1 MKKTLSTIAL
11 IVFAVSAN
19 AQSTVEIGLTV
30 RSTWDSV
37 IMTNPERWRI
47 VEVEQQTAS
56 YHLYKAGCLHQTS
69 LIVGGIGTA
78 ATVGSYFLTT
88 SENLGFNNRAI
99 ALPVAV
105 GLITGVSVIVL
116 QYLEGEHIEKAGRL
130 LNRVHMYGSGVKVD
144 L

>member
-11 IVFAVSAN
+11 IVFALSAK
-19 AQSTVEIGLTV
+19 AQSDVEIGLTV
-30 RSTWDSV
+30 RPTWDSV

-69 LIVGGIGTA
+69 LIVGGAGTA
-78 ATVGSYFLTT
+78 AAVGSYFLTT
-88 SENLGFNNRAI
+88 SEKSSAI
-99 ALPVAV
+99 VLPAVV

-130 LNRVHMYGSGVKVD
+130 LNRVHMYGSGIKVD